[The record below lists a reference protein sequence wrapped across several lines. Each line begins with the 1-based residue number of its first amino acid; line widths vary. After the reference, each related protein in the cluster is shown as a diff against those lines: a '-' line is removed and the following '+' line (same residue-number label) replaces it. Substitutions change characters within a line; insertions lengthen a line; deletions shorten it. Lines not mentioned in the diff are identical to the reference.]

1 MQKNQALIREV
12 LLFEP
17 AHNSFMKDFISQQI
31 EEVMAGHPSSVSGKV
46 LWKSPLIGYASAADP
61 LFEHLKQT
69 AHQGHLLPTDLL
81 EGARTVIA
89 YFLPFAES
97 IVTSNASG
105 EFPSTQWAYAY
116 GQTNELITLINKGL
130 ESLLH
135 IKGYRACTIAATHN
149 FDPIS
154 LMSAWSHRHVAY
166 IAGLGTFG
174 LNRMLI
180 TDKGCAG
187 RFGSIV
193 TELELAP
200 DERIRGEHCL
210 YLHNGPCSACLD
222 KCPCSA
228 LQKDNFNRQQCYG
241 RLLENEARLHLEG
254 HADVCGKCCC
264 GLPCSVKNPVTMK

>member
-1 MQKNQALIREV
+1 
-12 LLFEP
+12 
-17 AHNSFMKDFISQQI
+17 MKDLISQRLEDVI
-31 EEVMAGHPSSVSGKV
+31 AGYLPSGSDQV
-46 LWKSPLIGYASAADP
+46 LWKAPLMGYASAADP
-61 LFEHLKQT
+61 LFMHLKRS

-81 EGARTVIA
+81 EGAKTVLA

-105 EFPSTQWAYAY
+105 KFPSIEWVYAY
-116 GQTNELITLINKGL
+116 GQTNKLITLINKGL

-135 IKGYRACTIAATHN
+135 SKGYRACTIPATHN
-149 FDPIS
+149 FDPVS

-187 RFGSIV
+187 RIGSIV
-193 TELELAP
+193 TELELEP
-200 DERIRGEHCL
+200 DERIKGDYCL
-210 YLHNGPCSACLD
+210 YLHNGSCSACLD
-222 KCPCSA
+222 GCPCSA
-228 LQKDNFNRQQCYG
+228 LQKDDFNRQKCYE
-241 RLLENEARLHLEG
+241 RLLENEARLSLDE

-264 GLPCSVKNPVTMK
+264 GLPCSMKNPVTKK

>member
-1 MQKNQALIREV
+1 MKKLIC
-12 LLFEP
+12 
-17 AHNSFMKDFISQQI
+17 QQI
-31 EEVMAGHPSSVSGKV
+31 EGSIAGYLSSGSDQV
-46 LWKSPLIGYASAADP
+46 LWKAPIIGYASAVDP
-61 LFEHLKQT
+61 LFMHLKRS

-81 EGARTVIA
+81 EGAKTVIA

-105 EFPSTQWAYAY
+105 ELPSTEWAYAY
-116 GQTNELITLINKGL
+116 NQTNELITLINKGL
-130 ESLLH
+130 ESRLNNE
-135 IKGYRACTIAATHN
+135 GYRACAIAATHN
-149 FDPIS
+149 FDAIS

-187 RFGSIV
+187 RIGSIV
-193 TELELAP
+193 TELELTP
-200 DERIRGEHCL
+200 DKRIKGDYCL
-210 YLHNGPCSACLD
+210 YLHNGSCSACLD

-228 LQKDNFNRQQCYG
+228 LKKDNFNRQQCYE

-264 GLPCSVKNPVTMK
+264 GLPCSVKNPVTKK